1 MHFSQHKREEEKNSV
16 SNSVLTRAL
25 SPDSKEELT
34 ALRTRSQKHMSA
46 IETQACEMELNSEG
60 TKEGEK
66 RPNRRS

>member
-16 SNSVLTRAL
+16 SNSELTRIL
-25 SPDSKEELT
+25 SPDSKEEST
-34 ALRTRSQKHMSA
+34 APRAKPQERMSA
-46 IETQACEMELNSEG
+46 IETQACEMERNSEG